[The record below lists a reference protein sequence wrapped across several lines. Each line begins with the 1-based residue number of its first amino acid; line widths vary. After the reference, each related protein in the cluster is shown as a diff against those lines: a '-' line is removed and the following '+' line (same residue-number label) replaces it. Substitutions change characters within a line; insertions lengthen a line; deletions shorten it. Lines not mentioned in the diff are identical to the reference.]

1 MKLSTFIV
9 TLSLSLLVAALAP
22 TPLNV
27 GAAPE
32 IAIDKLEWK
41 QLPDMPAPVLA
52 ANISRIGDKVIIT
65 GGIPQLGTA
74 LNKAQIF
81 NLKTLTWEKPLDL
94 VTGRMMHAQ
103 VALDDT
109 RILIAGGQTGTV
121 KPLGDGLK
129 ATATC
134 EIIDLKTGLSKEIAP
149 LPRPLMEPTGHRLP
163 DGRAIIIG
171 GESALIF
178 DPRTGKWAKGIG
190 LREDRMAHASTL
202 LSDGRVVVVGG
213 VNCASIEV
221 IDPVSG
227 SSKRLGAEL
236 PHALDDTR
244 IITLPDDR
252 VWIIGGQ
259 HSRTGFTIDQ
269 TWILDISNP
278 AKSTLTNG
286 PKLQLPKGMA
296 DMSVVQV
303 GPWVIVAGGE
313 SEFSGGDIELH
324 TARLL
329 DTRTLEVHKL
339 PDMTHPHDD
348 AVAVATE
355 RGMIIFGGFQETK
368 MALPF
373 SGSTKTFSVPQAVP
387 AVEQLLFK

>member
-1 MKLSTFIV
+1 MKLSTVIV
-9 TLSLSLLVAALAP
+9 SLFLSLLVAAFAP

-27 GAAPE
+27 GAAP
-32 IAIDKLEWK
+32 AIELD
-41 QLPDMPAPVLA
+41 QLKWEPLADMPVPVLA
-52 ANISRIGDKVIIT
+52 ANVSRIGDLAVIA
-65 GGIPQLGTA
+65 GGVPQAGAA
-74 LNKAQIF
+74 LKQAQIF
-81 NLKTLTWEKPLDL
+81 DLKTLIWQKPIDL
-94 VTGRMMHAQ
+94 VTGRMLHAQ
-103 VALDDT
+103 VALDDS

-129 ATATC
+129 ATASC
-134 EIIDLKTGLSKEIAP
+134 EIIDLKTGTSKAIDP

-178 DPRTGKWAKGIG
+178 DPRTNKWARGIG

-202 LSDGRVVVVGG
+202 LDDGRVVVVGG

-221 IDPVSG
+221 IDPVG
-227 SSKRLGAEL
+227 ATSKRLGAEL

-244 IITLPDDR
+244 IITLPGNR

-259 HSRTGFTIDQ
+259 HSRTGFTVDQ
-269 TWILDISNP
+269 TWILDLSNP
-278 AKSTLTNG
+278 AKSTITNG

-339 PDMTHPHDD
+339 PDTTHPHDD

-355 RGMIIFGGFQETK
+355 GGMIIFGGFKETK
-368 MALPF
+368 MTLPF
-373 SGSTKTFSVPQAVP
+373 SGSSKTFNVPQAVP
-387 AVEQLLFK
+387 AVEQLLLK